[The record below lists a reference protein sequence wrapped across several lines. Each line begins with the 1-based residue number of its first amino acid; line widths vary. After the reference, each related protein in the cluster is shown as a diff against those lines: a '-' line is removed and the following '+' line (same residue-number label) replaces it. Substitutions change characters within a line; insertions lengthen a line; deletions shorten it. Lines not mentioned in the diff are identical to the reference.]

1 MKRMLNFV
9 IRSIDIISKS
19 KQGIQLLTQ
28 ILKLMEHI
36 RTDEEMQEN
45 IIWLVN
51 AMVEQGENVVDV
63 CIENQV
69 VALITNQLTPDKLE
83 RVITHFSGDKSIL
96 DSSAST

>member
-9 IRSIDIISKS
+9 IRSIDIICTS

-28 ILKLMEHI
+28 ILKLMDHI

-69 VALITNQLTPDKLE
+69 VALISNQLTPDKQE
-83 RVITHFSGDKSIL
+83 RVITHFYGDKYTL

>member
-1 MKRMLNFV
+1 MLNFV

-69 VALITNQLTPDKLE
+69 VALISNQLTPDKQE
-83 RVITHFSGDKSIL
+83 RVITHFSGNKSTL
-96 DSSAST
+96 DSPAST

>member
-1 MKRMLNFV
+1 M
-9 IRSIDIISKS
+9 D
-19 KQGIQLLTQ
+19 
-28 ILKLMEHI
+28 HI

-69 VALITNQLTPDKLE
+69 VALISNQLTPDKQE
-83 RVITHFSGDKSIL
+83 SVITQIYDDKYTL
-96 DSSAST
+96 DSSEST